1 MKLNYENALPL
12 IVKGHCKIE
21 DDLGSVLLDRDNAVH
36 PQNMARVI
44 SRALSNESNNWIH
57 RIAFGNGGTDIDAAF
72 TVTFKTPNDGQPP
85 DTQTW
90 DSRLYNETYSEIID
104 ELSPSLGVDPGSSD
118 DRVGVRAG
126 GGSLPES
133 DIGLTGVF
141 STSLGL
147 TSIAE
152 IKVIL
157 NPDEPSGQLVNDQ
170 TSTSVDSSFTFDEIG
185 LFTTGAPARNST
197 GYQDVDVGDRNS
209 SDSTGLQAD
218 TWYDFGIKVDNDDD
232 GNTATA
238 VIKFKVPATLNNPTY
253 GELCEA
259 LNTFD
264 VDWLPSQPLPAFS
277 KIAITDTT
285 FGTYPTIEGKQTF
298 GFLRFTSGT
307 SGSSS
312 SIALFEGTSG
322 GDTIPMFVSLP
333 GTIVVPAVQGV
344 NKGVQ
349 DARDNPTTEQ
359 ERMLTHLI
367 FTPVLKAANR
377 TLTITYTLTIAVAR
391 SAI

>member
-1 MKLNYENALPL
+1 MKLNYENALPM
-12 IVKGHCKIE
+12 IVRGHCKIE
-21 DDLGSVLLDRDNAVH
+21 DDLGNVLLDNDNAVH
-36 PQNMARVI
+36 PQNMARII

-57 RIAFGNGGTDIDAAF
+57 RIAFGNGGTDIDAAQ

-85 DTQTW
+85 DIQTW

-104 ELSPSLGVDPGSSD
+104 ELSPSLGVDPGSAD

-126 GGSLPES
+126 GGSFPEN

-147 TSIAE
+147 TSEVE

-170 TSTSVDSSFTFDEIG
+170 TSNVSLDSSFTFDEIG
-185 LFTTGAPARNST
+185 LFTTGAPAKDST
-197 GYQDVDVGDRNS
+197 GYQDIDVLDRNS
-209 SDSTGLQAD
+209 TDSTQLSENVR
-218 TWYDFGIKVDNDDD
+218 YDFDIKVDDD
-232 GNTATA
+232 GTTSFATIA
-238 VIKFKVPATLNNPTY
+238 FTVPNGLNNPTY

-264 VDWLPSQPLPAFS
+264 SAWNITQPLPAFS
-277 KIAITDTT
+277 KVAITDTT

-307 SGSSS
+307 SGSTSA
-312 SIALFEGTSG
+312 IELVDGTTG
-322 GDTIPMFVSLP
+322 GIVEPMFVTLP
-333 GTIVVPAVQGV
+333 GTIVLPAVQGKD
-344 NKGVQ
+344 KGVQ
-349 DARDNPTTEQ
+349 DNRNNPTTEQ

-367 FTPVLKAANR
+367 FTPVLKAATR
-377 TLTITYTLTIAVAR
+377 TLTITYTLTISVAR
-391 SAI
+391 SAA

>member
-1 MKLNYENALPL
+1 MKLNYENPLPL

-21 DDLGSVLLDRDNAVH
+21 DDLGTVLLDRDNAVH

-104 ELSPSLGVDPGSSD
+104 ELNPELGVDPGSAD

-157 NPDEPSGQLVNDQ
+157 NPDEPSGQLDNDQ
-170 TSTSVDSSFTFDEIG
+170 TSTSFDSSFTFDEIG

-197 GYQDVDVGDRNS
+197 GYQDVEVGDRNS
-209 SDSTGLQAD
+209 TDSTALQSG
-218 TWYDFGIKVDNDDD
+218 TEYDFGIKVDDD
-232 GNTATA
+232 GNTNTA
-238 VIKFKVPATLNNPTY
+238 VIKFTPPHNNPTY

-264 VDWLPSQPLPAFS
+264 ASWNITQPLPAFS
-277 KIAITDTT
+277 KVAITDTT
-285 FGTYPTIEGKQTF
+285 FGTYPTIEARQTF

-312 SIALFEGTSG
+312 SIELFEGTSG
-322 GDTIPMFVSLP
+322 GLVDPMFVSLP
-333 GTIVVPAVQGV
+333 GTIVLPAVQGV